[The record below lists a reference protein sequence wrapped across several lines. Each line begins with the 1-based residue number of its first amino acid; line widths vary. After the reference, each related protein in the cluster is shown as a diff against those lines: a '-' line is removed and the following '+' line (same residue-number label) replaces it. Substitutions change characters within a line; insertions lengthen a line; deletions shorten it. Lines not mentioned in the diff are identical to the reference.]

1 MKLIV
6 RQEFRPAAKGVL
18 VAAGSFVALGTAAAL
33 WSNPLFVRM
42 TPSGAGEI
50 FLLVALS
57 LLLGAYVALRRP
69 RCSAKSAG
77 AGGIAGFLGIACP
90 TCNKVLMLL
99 FGGELLLTYF
109 EPARLYLAAA
119 GVLVLAAAAWR
130 EWTLSRA
137 AHSKVGLQPV
147 NGEIL

>member
-1 MKLIV
+1 MILN
-6 RQEFRPAAKGVL
+6 REFSPAVKGSL
-18 VAAGSFVALGTAAAL
+18 VAAGTFLALGTLAAL
-33 WSNPLFVRM
+33 WSNPLFIRM
-42 TPSGAGEI
+42 TPSGAAEI
-50 FLLVALS
+50 ALLVAVS
-57 LLLGAYVALRRP
+57 VLLGIYVAIRRP

-90 TCNKVLMLL
+90 TCNKLLMLL

-130 EWTLSRA
+130 EWTLSRDA
-137 AHSKVGLQPV
+137 RPRLSLQPV
-147 NGEIL
+147 NGEPR